1 MMSSAPAPPFAH
13 TINVRQNQPIFLEML
28 HAADTA
34 HVYAQRW
41 ETARAIVALASSCG
55 ALVAAF
61 WHTAA
66 KPMSIMGGLGT
77 AALLAMTFL
86 SQARTKEATKIQE
99 RFDYELFGLPATDE
113 FKPFPTDEELGALAQ
128 KCKRDKRDWYVD
140 VAGLPQAYAILLC
153 QRQNLQW
160 DWPLRRQWASLL
172 LKVAVTWLVAGLT
185 IALVMDWTTRE
196 LLLRWLI
203 PSLPGLALATNLVV
217 KNRQV
222 AREKQ
227 QLALQVD
234 ERLSVLP
241 AITVVGAVSEEI
253 HAELLAYCRVLQD
266 RIYRQRNHAE
276 RVPGFLY
283 RRSKTK
289 NENLAQTAAS
299 RLKERLLGH
308 VPEA

>member
-1 MMSSAPAPPFAH
+1 MTTEVPFGQ
-13 TINVRQNQPIFLEML
+13 TINLKQNQPIYLEML

-66 KPMSIMGGLGT
+66 KPMSILGGFGT
-77 AALLAMTFL
+77 AILLAMTL
-86 SQARTKEATKIQE
+86 ISQVRTKEATKIQE

-113 FKPFPTDEELGALAQ
+113 FKPFPTDEEIGDLAQ
-128 KCKRDKRDWYVD
+128 KYKDKGKKRNWYVD
-140 VAGLPQAYAILLC
+140 VTGLPQAYAILLC
-153 QRQNLQW
+153 QRENLQW
-160 DWPLRRQWASLL
+160 DWPLRRQWASLV
-172 LKVAVTWLVAGLT
+172 LKAASIWIASGLA
-185 IALVMDWTTRE
+185 IALIADWSTRE

-203 PSLPGLALATNLVV
+203 PSLPSLTLATNLVV
-217 KNRQV
+217 KNRQI

-234 ERLSVLP
+234 EKLSVLP
-241 AITVVGAVSEEI
+241 AITTAGALSEAI
-253 HAELLAYCRVLQD
+253 HAELMTQCRVLQD
-266 RIYRQRNHAE
+266 RIFRHRNHPE

-299 RLKERLLGH
+299 RLKARLLGI